1 MGIRRHFSVVLGD
14 EREVVDGIPVTSAAR
29 AVLDLAADK
38 GDAAAEVALREMEY
52 LRIYGAVSIP
62 TLLDRYP
69 RHRGAAIVEACLDR
83 LKDDPGGRVRSGLE
97 ESFLRFLDAHQI
109 PRPRLK
115 AWLTIRDDRFQVD
128 CLWPDARL
136 VGELDDFHSH
146 GTKRAFRKDRRR
158 DRRLGVAGFGVV
170 RITRDQVK
178 DEPLQVA
185 EDLRDLLRTTVRD
198 NVRARWQ

>member
-1 MGIRRHFSVVLGD
+1 
-14 EREVVDGIPVTSAAR
+14 
-29 AVLDLAADK
+29 
-38 GDAAAEVALREMEY
+38 
-52 LRIYGAVSIP
+52 
-62 TLLDRYP
+62 
-69 RHRGAAIVEACLDR
+69 
-83 LKDDPGGRVRSGLE
+83 
-97 ESFLRFLDAHQI
+97 
-109 PRPRLK
+109 
-115 AWLTIRDDRFQVD
+115 LTIRDDRFQVD

>member
-1 MGIRRHFSVVLGD
+1 MGSS
-14 EREVVDGIPVTSAAR
+14 DGGTLLPSAAAR

-38 GDAAAEVALREMEY
+38 GKAAAEVALREMEY

-69 RHRGAAIVEACLDR
+69 RHRGATTVGVCLDR

-97 ESFLRFLDAHQI
+97 ESFLPFLDTHQI
-109 PRPRLK
+109 PRPRLN
-115 AWLTIRDDRFQVD
+115 AWLTIGDDRFQVD
-128 CLWPDARL
+128 CFWPDADL

-146 GTKRAFRKDRRR
+146 GTRRAFRKDRRC

-170 RITRDQVK
+170 RITRDQVE
-178 DEPLQVA
+178 DEPFQVA
-185 EDLRDLLRTTVRD
+185 ADLRSLLRTTVRD
-198 NVRARWQ
+198 NVRASWR